1 MLPPYPPSL
10 LSARG
15 GAPERRGAP
24 APGNW
29 DAAASPKT
37 RALCGARSR
46 PLPLAA
52 RPFPFLPL
60 LLRFHPHPSPS
71 LRELAGHP
79 PAVHLV
85 PFTPRVKEWG
95 ANWDVDLCCWRVSC
109 LGGSPRKALAV
120 DFARES
126 GMGVLWPT
134 AFCPPWSETI
144 GFSLHLSSLEGHRCR
159 EVPGWGVRTR
169 RNSAFLF
176 WERK

>member
-24 APGNW
+24 APGSW

-37 RALCGARSR
+37 RVLCGARSR

-95 ANWDVDLCCWRVSC
+95 ANWDVDLCCWRVPC
-109 LGGSPRKALAV
+109 QGGLLGRRWRLILHGSRGWESFDQQHSVHLGPRL
-120 DFARES
+120 
-126 GMGVLWPT
+126 
-134 AFCPPWSETI
+134 
-144 GFSLHLSSLEGHRCR
+144 
-159 EVPGWGVRTR
+159 
-169 RNSAFLF
+169 
-176 WERK
+176 